1 MARITAKPSYFDLHK
16 TGEMDKRIKSL
27 YKFLENC
34 ELCPRKCK
42 VNRIRG
48 EKGFCGM
55 GRDLQVSSYGP
66 HFGEESPLVG
76 IFGSGTIFLTGCN
89 LLCVY
94 CQNYEIS
101 HYKIGKSINEK
112 ILADFML
119 TLQKDGCHNINLVT
133 PTHFAP
139 QLVKSISIGSEK
151 GLKIPI
157 VWNCGGYEN
166 VEIIKLLD
174 GIVDIYLPDIKYGRK
189 DSAEKYSNAS
199 DYFERC
205 KESVEEMYRQVG
217 NLKVD
222 HQGIAYEGLLV
233 RHLVLPENQSGS
245 KEVLDFI
252 RSISKD
258 VYVNIMDQYRPL
270 GKACFHKE
278 LDRGITAEEYG
289 NVISYAKKIGL
300 ERLDKN

>member
-48 EKGFCGM
+48 EKGFCVM

-101 HYKIGKSINEK
+101 HYKLGKSINEK

-157 VWNCGGYEN
+157 VWNCGGYES

-222 HQGIAYEGLLV
+222 HQGIAYKGLLV

-245 KEVLDFI
+245 KEVLDFL

-278 LDRGITAEEYG
+278 LDRGITAEEYR

>member
-48 EKGFCGM
+48 EKGFCVM

-101 HYKIGKSINEK
+101 HYKLGKSINEK
-112 ILADFML
+112 ILAEFML

-157 VWNCGGYEN
+157 VWNCGGYES

-222 HQGIAYEGLLV
+222 HQGIAYKGLLV

-245 KEVLDFI
+245 KEVLDFL

-278 LDRGITAEEYG
+278 LDRGITAEEYR

>member
-1 MARITAKPSYFDLHK
+1 MARIIAKPSYFDLHK
-16 TGEMDKRIKSL
+16 TGEMDKRVKSL
-27 YKFLENC
+27 FKFLESC

-55 GRDLQVSSYGP
+55 GRDLEVSSYGP

-101 HYKIGKSINEK
+101 HYKLGKNINEK

-139 QLVKSISIGSEK
+139 QLVKSIFIGLEK

-157 VWNCGGYEN
+157 VWNCGGYES

-199 DYFERC
+199 DYFDRC

-222 HQGIAYEGLLV
+222 HQGVAYKGLLV

-245 KEVLDFI
+245 KEVLDFV
-252 RSISKD
+252 RSISKN

-278 LDRGITAEEYG
+278 LDRGITAEEYR

>member
-1 MARITAKPSYFDLHK
+1 MVRMTAKPSYFDLHK

-101 HYKIGKSINEK
+101 HHKLGKSINEK
-112 ILADFML
+112 ILANFML

-157 VWNCGGYEN
+157 VWNCGGYES
-166 VEIIKLLD
+166 VDIIKLLD

-205 KESVEEMYRQVG
+205 KESVEEMYGQVG

-222 HQGIAYEGLLV
+222 HQGIAYKGLLV
-233 RHLVLPENQSGS
+233 RHLVLPENRSGS
-245 KEVLDFI
+245 KEVLDFL

-258 VYVNIMDQYRPL
+258 IYVNIMDQYRPL

-278 LDRGITAEEYG
+278 LDRGITAEEYR

>member
-101 HYKIGKSINEK
+101 HHKLGKSINEK
-112 ILADFML
+112 ILANFML

-157 VWNCGGYEN
+157 VWNCGGYES

-205 KESVEEMYRQVG
+205 KESMEEMYRQVG

-222 HQGIAYEGLLV
+222 HQGIAYKGLLV

-245 KEVLDFI
+245 KEVLDFL

-278 LDRGITAEEYG
+278 LDRGITAEEYR

>member
-76 IFGSGTIFLTGCN
+76 IFGSGTIVLTGCN

-101 HYKIGKSINEK
+101 HHKQGKSINEK

-139 QLVKSISIGSEK
+139 QLVKSISIGSKK

-157 VWNCGGYEN
+157 VWNCGGYES

-189 DSAEKYSNAS
+189 DSAEMYSNAS

-205 KESVEEMYRQVG
+205 KESVEEMYGQVG

-222 HQGIAYEGLLV
+222 HQGIAYKGLLV
-233 RHLVLPENQSGS
+233 RHLVLPENRSGS
-245 KEVLDFI
+245 KEVLDFL

-278 LDRGITAEEYG
+278 LDRGITAEEYR